1 MCLYLRYKEEC
12 VATSNIC
19 VWKALINYG
28 RLGYYSPIF
37 NYRYNIGETYTSY
50 LDRNKNSVSVDIGL
64 HSFGYNIKIVSPYAG
79 RYECRG
85 DTHNSFDIDESIDT
99 IGLFIIPEGSHYYTD
114 GQMTLK
120 EAVEAFDG
128 KKKGTSKF
136 ILLVPI
142 FVLALLIFINLNG

>member
-28 RLGYYSPIF
+28 RFGYYSPIF
-37 NYRYNIGETYTSY
+37 NYR
-50 LDRNKNSVSVDIGL
+50 
-64 HSFGYNIKIVSPYAG
+64 YNIKIVSPYAG

-85 DTHNSFDIDESIDT
+85 DIHNSFDIDESIDT

-114 GQMTLK
+114 GYFYASDTLK
-120 EAVEAFDG
+120 LLRTLP
-128 KKKGTSKF
+128 KNKF
-136 ILLVPI
+136 
-142 FVLALLIFINLNG
+142 FNYMMNR

>member
-28 RLGYYSPIF
+28 RFGYYSPIF

-64 HSFGYNIKIVSPYAG
+64 HSFGYNIKIISPYAG

-114 GQMTLK
+114 GYFYASDTLK
-120 EAVEAFDG
+120 LLRTLP
-128 KKKGTSKF
+128 KNKF
-136 ILLVPI
+136 
-142 FVLALLIFINLNG
+142 FNYMMNRRH

>member
-50 LDRNKNSVSVDIGL
+50 LDRIR
-64 HSFGYNIKIVSPYAG
+64 IVYLQIQD
-79 RYECRG
+79 Y
-85 DTHNSFDIDESIDT
+85 
-99 IGLFIIPEGSHYYTD
+99 
-114 GQMTLK
+114 
-120 EAVEAFDG
+120 
-128 KKKGTSKF
+128 
-136 ILLVPI
+136 ILLDI
-142 FVLALLIFINLNG
+142 I

>member
-64 HSFGYNIKIVSPYAG
+64 HSFGYNIKIVSLML
-79 RYECRG
+79 E
-85 DTHNSFDIDESIDT
+85 DMNVVEIH
-99 IGLFIIPEGSHYYTD
+99 IIV
-114 GQMTLK
+114 L
-120 EAVEAFDG
+120 
-128 KKKGTSKF
+128 
-136 ILLVPI
+136 ILMN
-142 FVLALLIFINLNG
+142 LLIL

>member
-64 HSFGYNIKIVSPYAG
+64 HSFGYNIKIVSLSYQ
-79 RYECRG
+79 
-85 DTHNSFDIDESIDT
+85 S
-99 IGLFIIPEGSHYYTD
+99 LFLYQYY
-114 GQMTLK
+114 
-120 EAVEAFDG
+120 
-128 KKKGTSKF
+128 
-136 ILLVPI
+136 
-142 FVLALLIFINLNG
+142 

>member
-12 VATSNIC
+12 VATTNIY

-85 DTHNSFDIDESIDT
+85 DTHNSFGIDESIDT

-114 GQMTLK
+114 GYFYASDTLK
-120 EAVEAFDG
+120 LLRTLPKD
-128 KKKGTSKF
+128 KF
-136 ILLVPI
+136 
-142 FVLALLIFINLNG
+142 FNYMMNRRH

>member
-85 DTHNSFDIDESIDT
+85 DTHNSFDIDE
-99 IGLFIIPEGSHYYTD
+99 
-114 GQMTLK
+114 QMTLK
-120 EAVEAFDG
+120 EIVEAFDG
-128 KKKGTSKF
+128 KEKGTSKF

-142 FVLALLIFINLNG
+142 FVLVLLIFINLNG